1 MKKFLLFAAA
11 LLAVVNV
18 KAQTSPVGIL
28 SGQDTVKSVQFG
40 VISSVA
46 INGGKGLQFGTFSNV
61 SGAMFSGL
69 QLSGINNIT
78 HGMNKGLQLSPLLN
92 VSSGKMNG
100 WQMGAINYADSLNG
114 AQIGVFNVARK
125 RPSGYCT
132 CPSFLLSWSIII
144 TAWRS
149 MESASQRV
157 ECALTWFSTS
167 VQQLF
172 IISLLVSLPVPL
184 L

>member
-125 RPSGYCT
+125 RPKGWQVGIVNLSYDTIGHKIGLVNIN
-132 CPSFLLSWSIII
+132 PSTRNSRVPYS
-144 TAWRS
+144 TAWD
-149 MESASQRV
+149 
-157 ECALTWFSTS
+157 STS
-167 VQQLF
+167 NCQTNGA
-172 IISLLVSLPVPL
+172 
-184 L
+184 